1 MSLKEPFARGNSP
14 LHHLDPRVKLAAAA
28 AYAVVV
34 ALLGDL
40 RVLGAALAISGGLV
54 VLARLDGP
62 RFLRRLLAANVFI
75 VFLWIFL
82 PWSVP
87 GRALWSLGPLAV
99 TAEGVRL
106 SLLISMKCNA
116 ILAAMTA
123 LLATSPLHDLAGAMG
138 RLGAPKKLLVVFYL
152 CLRYLH
158 IIHDE
163 SLRLRQ
169 AAAVRGFVPRTS
181 LRAYRTYAN
190 FLGSLLV
197 RSDERATRVY
207 SAMLCRGFGG
217 SFPALSARRARASDL
232 AAGAAL
238 FLVAA
243 LLGGLEWRLRS

>member
-1 MSLKEPFARGNSP
+1 MSLDAPFARGNSP
-14 LHHLDPRVKLAAAA
+14 LHRLDPRVKLVAAV

-40 RVLGAALAISGGLV
+40 RVLASALVLSGGLV
-54 VLARLDGP
+54 ALARLDAP

-75 VFLWIFL
+75 AFLWLFL

-87 GRALWSLGPLAV
+87 GRAFWSLGPLAV

-123 LLATSPLHDLAGAMG
+123 LLATSPIHDLAGAMG
-138 RLGAPKKLLVVFYL
+138 RLGAPRKLLVVFYL

-158 IIHDE
+158 IIHGE
-163 SLRLRQ
+163 GLRLRQ

-181 LRAYRTYAN
+181 LGAYRTYAS

-197 RSDERATRVY
+197 RSHERAARVY
-207 SAMLCRGFGG
+207 SAMLCRGFSG

-232 AAGAAL
+232 AAGVAL
-238 FLVAA
+238 LLAAA
-243 LLGGLEWRLRS
+243 LLGVLEWRLRS